1 MQFLGIKVIT
11 LYLKEKN
18 KTYLIFKTVY
28 LKVKKKY
35 IKFFDPFFS
44 ITILYV
50 CKKNT
55 MKLAFGILFLL
66 FVCNTYSQTLHHQM
80 ISSQGGNAVTNS
92 GIVVKYT
99 IGQQSVTG
107 TKTGNVIVQQG
118 FQQSN
123 WDKII
128 SKNEFFVN
136 TTTFPNPYVD
146 IINFQFSQSI
156 GENVSLLV
164 YDVLGRQVY
173 SNTLQVFDNK
183 TSVNLQELQSAEYF
197 VQLSNNT
204 FTYHTKII
212 KN

>member
-1 MQFLGIKVIT
+1 MRLKISFIIGFLSS
-11 LYLKEKN
+11 
-18 KTYLIFKTVY
+18 
-28 LKVKKKY
+28 
-35 IKFFDPFFS
+35 FS
-44 ITILYV
+44 
-50 CKKNT
+50 
-55 MKLAFGILFLL
+55 FG
-66 FVCNTYSQTLHHQM
+66 QTLHHQM
-80 ISSQGGNAVTNS
+80 ISSQGGNATTQS

-128 SKNEFFVN
+128 ANNVVLIN
-136 TTTFPNPYVD
+136 TTTYPNPYVD
-146 IINFQFSQSI
+146 VINFQFSQTI
-156 GENVSLLV
+156 GDNVSLIV
-164 YDVLGRQVY
+164 FDVLGRQVY
-173 SNTLQVFDNK
+173 SNTLQIFENK
-183 TSVNLQELQSAEYF
+183 TSANLQALQSAEYF

>member
-1 MQFLGIKVIT
+1 MR
-11 LYLKEKN
+11 
-18 KTYLIFKTVY
+18 
-28 LKVKKKY
+28 
-35 IKFFDPFFS
+35 
-44 ITILYV
+44 ITILV
-50 CKKNT
+50 TICFIFSFS
-55 MKLAFGILFLL
+55 FG
-66 FVCNTYSQTLHHQM
+66 QTLHHQM
-80 ISSQGGNAVTNS
+80 ISAQGGNATTPS

-128 SKNEFFVN
+128 AQNNEVIIA
-136 TTTFPNPYVD
+136 TTTYPNPYVD
-146 IINFQFSQSI
+146 IINFQFSESI
-156 GENVSLLV
+156 GENVSLIV
-164 YDVLGRQVY
+164 FDVLGRQVY
-173 SNTLQVFDNK
+173 SNTLQIFENK
-183 TSVNLQELQSAEYF
+183 TSVNLQVLQSAEYF

>member
-1 MQFLGIKVIT
+1 MK
-11 LYLKEKN
+11 KA
-18 KTYLIFKTVY
+18 
-28 LKVKKKY
+28 LKVL
-35 IKFFDPFFS
+35 
-44 ITILYV
+44 ILL
-50 CKKNT
+50 CT
-55 MKLAFGILFLL
+55 
-66 FVCNTYSQTLHHQM
+66 CNTYSQTLHHQM
-80 ISSQGGNAVTNS
+80 ISAQGGNARTQS
-92 GIVVKYT
+92 GIVVKYS

-128 SKNEFFVN
+128 ANNVVLVN

-146 IINFQFSQSI
+146 ILNFQFSQSI

-173 SNTLQVFDNK
+173 SNTLQVFENK
-183 TSVNLQELQSAEYF
+183 TSVNLQVLQSAEYF